1 MTQTGWSATARH
13 MFGKIGAS
21 TAFFLDP
28 FAFWPDAKS
37 SIEGLG
43 GDAPAAQ
50 ADVIFHTAYT
60 SFDSGPM
67 SVDLVFAQLSA
78 SHGKMLLHAMALPDE
93 SNTASVQSTTL
104 VDLAELAA
112 TGGRYRLPVIIKRD
126 HAYAFMARL
135 LDHTDAQA
143 SALTLQTDQHAD
155 GPAFAQKLA
164 AAKDAVFAPRFDPT
178 GRVVDEPATLAEVRS
193 QMCTAAQFDE
203 ADYGR
208 WIGLMHRQK
217 HQHRKQWEHVWIC
230 RVLESMGSLHD
241 GARGLGFGCGIEP
254 LPAVFAAHG
263 ARVTA
268 TDLGAEDRRARRW
281 QETAQHL
288 LSAEALSDP
297 AICPPERFFERVD
310 VRAVDMNAIPETLA
324 GYDFCWS
331 SCSLEHLGSIDA
343 GLHFIER
350 SLDTLEPGGVAAHTT
365 ELNLTSDS
373 RTIKKGGTV
382 LFRRR
387 DIEGFARRMTK
398 LGHEVLP
405 ITWDQGDQPEDQI
418 VDVPP
423 YASDIHFKLALRS
436 YVTTSFG
443 LAIRKGR

>member
-1 MTQTGWSATARH
+1 MTQAGWSATARH
-13 MFGKIGAS
+13 MFGKTGAS

-28 FAFWPDAKS
+28 FAFWPDTKS
-37 SIEGLG
+37 SIDGLG
-43 GDAPAAQ
+43 GDTPSPQ
-50 ADVIFHTAYT
+50 ADVVFHTAYT
-60 SFDSGPM
+60 SFDAGPL

-78 SHGKMLLHAMALPDE
+78 SRGKMLLHAMALADE
-93 SNTASVQSTTL
+93 GNAATVQSSTV

-135 LDHTDAQA
+135 LEETDARA

-164 AAKDAVFAPRFDPT
+164 AAKDVVFVPRFDPT
-178 GRVVDEPATLAEVRS
+178 GQVVDEPATLAAVRS

-203 ADYGR
+203 ADYDR
-208 WIGLMHRQK
+208 WVGLMHRQK

-230 RVLESMGSLHD
+230 RVLETLGSLRD

-297 AICPPERFFERVD
+297 AICPPDRFFAQVEVA
-310 VRAVDMNAIPETLA
+310 AVDMNAVPDTLV

-343 GLHFIER
+343 GLRFIER
-350 SLDTLEPGGVAAHTT
+350 SLDTLKPGGVAVHTT
-365 ELNLTSDS
+365 ELNLTSDT

-387 DIEGFARRMTK
+387 DIEGFARRMARA
-398 LGHEVLP
+398 GHEVLP

-423 YASDIHFKLALRS
+423 YAADIHFKLALRS

-443 LAIRKGR
+443 LAIRKR

>member
-1 MTQTGWSATARH
+1 

-28 FAFWPDAKS
+28 FAFWPDVKS

-43 GDAPAAQ
+43 GEAPAPQPDA
-50 ADVIFHTAYT
+50 VFHTAYT
-60 SFDSGPM
+60 SFDPGPL
-67 SVDLVFAQLSA
+67 SVDLVFAQMTA
-78 SHGKMLLHAMALPDE
+78 SRGKMLLHAMALPDDDTE
-93 SNTASVQSTTL
+93 ARVQSTT
-104 VDLAELAA
+104 VVNLAELAA

-135 LDHTDAQA
+135 LEDTDAHA

-164 AAKDAVFAPRFDPT
+164 AAKDVVFAPRFDSA
-178 GRVVDEPATLAEVRS
+178 GLVIEAPASLAQVRS
-193 QMCTAAQFDE
+193 QMCTAAQFEE
-203 ADYGR
+203 ADYDR

-230 RVLESMGSLHD
+230 RVLEAMGSLRD
-241 GARGLGFGCGIEP
+241 GARGLGFGCGIEV

-263 ARVTA
+263 AFVTA

-281 QETAQHL
+281 QETSQHL
-288 LSAEALSDP
+288 LSVDALSDP
-297 AICPPERFFERVD
+297 AICPPERFIERVR
-310 VRAVDMNAIPETLA
+310 VSAVDMNAIPETLVDH
-324 GYDFCWS
+324 DFCWS

-343 GLHFIER
+343 GLRFIER
-350 SLDTLEPGGVAAHTT
+350 SLDTLRPGGVAVHTT
-365 ELNLTSDS
+365 ELNLTSDT

-382 LFRRR
+382 LFRRK
-387 DIEGFARRMTK
+387 DIEAFARRMEK
-398 LGHEVLP
+398 AGHEVLP

-423 YASDIHFKLALRS
+423 YAADIHFKLALRS

-443 LAIRKGR
+443 LAIRKRR